1 VTVAIVEKAILL
13 WNKRFLLAR
22 TPKESIMT
30 GFFDTICVD
39 GVAVGGTGDGL
50 LVRKNCALFARM
62 T

>member
-1 VTVAIVEKAILL
+1 VTVATGEKAILL
-13 WNKRFLLAR
+13 WNKIFQPAR
-22 TPKESIMT
+22 TSKESIMT
-30 GFFDTICVD
+30 GFSDTICVD